1 MSAIV
6 DELVRDWRQ
15 AGVGEGEVLLLHSK
29 TSRLLRRV
37 LRADRSAG
45 LPEILNSFLQALGPD
60 GTLLLPLFN
69 FQFTQGTPFDIRHT
83 ISEMGAL
90 TEAGRAYSGAVRTG
104 HAIYSFAVIG
114 AEAERFRGLA
124 NFTSYGADSPFQML
138 RDLGGK
144 IAVLDLPDQNAM
156 TIYHHFEEIVEAP
169 YRYHKVFRGEWLD
182 ERGLAQW
189 REFDIYVRGEGVVTH
204 VDPMGEILWEKGL
217 YSGDRP
223 GEGCGLRVIDANAM
237 FDATV
242 DVIRK
247 GQALGHLYLKESDL

>member
-1 MSAIV
+1 MDSAAGRGGAGDGGGEEVLELAHRAIV
-6 DELVRDWRQ
+6 VVEDVAIGED
-15 AGVGEGEVLLLHSK
+15 AGAH
-29 TSRLLRRV
+29 RRAV
-37 LRADRSAG
+37 AG
-45 LPEILNSFLQALGPD
+45 
-60 GTLLLPLFN
+60 
-69 FQFTQGTPFDIRHT
+69 
-83 ISEMGAL
+83 
-90 TEAGRAYSGAVRTG
+90 
-104 HAIYSFAVIG
+104 IG

-182 ERGLAQW
+182 ERGLVQW